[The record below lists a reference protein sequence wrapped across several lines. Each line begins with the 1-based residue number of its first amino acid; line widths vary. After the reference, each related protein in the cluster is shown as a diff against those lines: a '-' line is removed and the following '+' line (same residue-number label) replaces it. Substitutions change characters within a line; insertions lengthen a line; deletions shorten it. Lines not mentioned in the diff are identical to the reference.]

1 MSAQAVLTAVRARH
15 RYVRYY
21 VLALIL
27 LVTAVNLGDRA
38 NLSIA
43 GAPLAKEL
51 GLGSVQMG
59 YVFSA
64 FAWAY
69 VIGQL
74 PGGWL
79 LDRFSSIKVYG
90 AALFLWSFFT
100 FLQGYV
106 DLLSTASAVAALFAL
121 RFLVGLV
128 EAPIYPANNYIVAAW
143 FPLKERGLATSIF
156 SSAQY
161 VAVVLFVPLMG
172 ALSHALSWHWVFWF
186 MGGFGMLLAVFWLV
200 VMRAPDR
207 HSRVSPEELAYLR
220 ENGAMIDI
228 EANKRNKSANAHATA
243 APAGSLLVLMKSR
256 MMAGIYLGQY
266 CITALQYFFI
276 TWFPIYL
283 VKGRGMDLLQ
293 VGFVAALP
301 AICGFVGS
309 VLGGVIS
316 DRVLKRGGT
325 VTMARKIP
333 FISGMLLASLLV
345 LCNFTDSTAVI
356 VALMS
361 LALFGKGLA
370 QIGLAVVV
378 DTSPPEIVGLATG
391 LFGVAG
397 NIAGIVTPIA
407 IGYLLALTH
416 SFTGAMYFVGA
427 HAMIGAL
434 AYLLVVGKLRRLEL
448 PLAQRK
454 ATTGGA
460 G

>member
-1 MSAQAVLTAVRARH
+1 MSTQAVLSAVRARH

-43 GAPLAKEL
+43 GAPMAKEL
-51 GLGSVQMG
+51 GLSSVTMG

-79 LDRFSSIKVYG
+79 LDRFNSIKVYG

-106 DLLSTASAVAALFAL
+106 GFLPVTLAIGALFAC

-143 FPLKERGLATSIF
+143 FPLRERGLATSIF

-161 VAVVLFVPLMG
+161 VAVVLFVPVMG
-172 ALSHALSWHWVFWF
+172 MLSHALSWHWVFWF
-186 MGGFGMLLAVFWLV
+186 MGSFGMLLAGVWFA
-200 VMRAPDR
+200 VMRAPDK
-207 HSRVSPEELAYLR
+207 SSKVTQEELDYLR

-228 EANKRNKSANAHATA
+228 EANKKKRVPP
-243 APAGSLLVLMKSR
+243 PAGSIKVLLRSR
-256 MMAGIYLGQY
+256 MMAGVYLGQY
-266 CITALQYFFI
+266 CITSLQYFFI

-283 VKGRGMDLLQ
+283 VRGRGMDLLH
-293 VGFVAALP
+293 VGFVATLP

-309 VLGGVIS
+309 VLGGWIS
-316 DRVLKRGGT
+316 DRVLKSGGS
-325 VTMARKIP
+325 VTAARKIP
-333 FISGMLLASLLV
+333 FVSGMLLASLLV

-378 DTSPPEIVGLATG
+378 DTAPPEIVGIAGG

-407 IGYLLALTH
+407 IGYILAITG
-416 SFTGAMYFVGA
+416 SFTGAMYFVST
-427 HAMIGAL
+427 HALVGAL
-434 AYLLVVGKLRRLEL
+434 SYLFIVGKLKRLKL
-448 PLAQRK
+448 PEAVV
-454 ATTGGA
+454 A
-460 G
+460 

>member
-1 MSAQAVLTAVRARH
+1 MSTQAVLSAVRARH

-43 GAPLAKEL
+43 GAPMAKEL
-51 GLGSVQMG
+51 GLSSVTMG

-79 LDRFSSIKVYG
+79 LDRFNSIKVYG

-106 DLLSTASAVAALFAL
+106 GFLPVTLAIGALFAC

-143 FPLKERGLATSIF
+143 FPLRERGLATSIF

-161 VAVVLFVPLMG
+161 VAVVLFVPVMG
-172 ALSHALSWHWVFWF
+172 MLSHALSWHWVFWF
-186 MGGFGMLLAVFWLV
+186 MGGFGMLLAVVWFA
-200 VMRAPDR
+200 VMRAPYKS
-207 HSRVSPEELAYLR
+207 SRVTQEELDYLR
-220 ENGAMIDI
+220 EHGAMIDI
-228 EANKRNKSANAHATA
+228 EANKKKRVPP
-243 APAGSLLVLMKSR
+243 PAGSIKVLLRSR
-256 MMAGIYLGQY
+256 MMAGVYLGQY
-266 CITALQYFFI
+266 CITSLQYFFI

-283 VKGRGMDLLQ
+283 VKGRGMDLLH
-293 VGFVAALP
+293 VGFVATLP

-309 VLGGVIS
+309 VLGGWIS
-316 DRVLKRGGT
+316 DRLLKSGGS
-325 VTMARKIP
+325 VTAARKIP
-333 FISGMLLASLLV
+333 FVSGMLLASLLV

-378 DTSPPEIVGLATG
+378 DTAPPEIVGVAGG

-407 IGYLLALTH
+407 IGYILAITG
-416 SFTGAMYFVGA
+416 SFTGAMYFVGT
-427 HAMIGAL
+427 HALVGAL
-434 AYLLVVGKLRRLEL
+434 SYLFIVGKLKRLKL
-448 PLAQRK
+448 PEAV
-454 ATTGGA
+454 AA
-460 G
+460 

>member
-1 MSAQAVLTAVRARH
+1 MSTQAVLSAVRARH

-43 GAPLAKEL
+43 GAPMAKEL
-51 GLGSVQMG
+51 GLSSVTMG

-79 LDRFSSIKVYG
+79 LDRFNSIKVYG

-106 DLLSTASAVAALFAL
+106 GFLPVTLAIGALFAC

-143 FPLKERGLATSIF
+143 FPLRERGLATSIF

-161 VAVVLFVPLMG
+161 VAVVLFVPVMG
-172 ALSHALSWHWVFWF
+172 MLSHALSWHWVFWF
-186 MGGFGMLLAVFWLV
+186 MGGFGMLLSVFWFA
-200 VMRAPDR
+200 VMRAPDK
-207 HSRVSPEELAYLR
+207 SSKVTQEELDYLR
-220 ENGAMIDI
+220 EHGAMIDI
-228 EANKRNKSANAHATA
+228 EANKKKRVPP
-243 APAGSLLVLMKSR
+243 PAGSIKVLLRSR
-256 MMAGIYLGQY
+256 MMAGVYLGQY
-266 CITALQYFFI
+266 CITSLQYFFI

-283 VKGRGMDLLQ
+283 VKGRGMDLLH
-293 VGFVAALP
+293 VGFVATLP

-309 VLGGVIS
+309 VLGGWIS
-316 DRVLKRGGT
+316 DRVLKSGGS
-325 VTMARKIP
+325 VTAARKIP
-333 FISGMLLASLLV
+333 FVSGMLLASLLV

-378 DTSPPEIVGLATG
+378 DTAPPEIVGVAGG

-407 IGYLLALTH
+407 IGYILAITG
-416 SFTGAMYFVGA
+416 SFTGAMYFVGT
-427 HAMIGAL
+427 HALVGAL
-434 AYLLVVGKLRRLEL
+434 SYLFIVGKLKRLKL
-448 PLAQRK
+448 PEAV
-454 ATTGGA
+454 AA
-460 G
+460 

>member
-1 MSAQAVLTAVRARH
+1 MSTQAILSAVRARH
-15 RYVRYY
+15 RYMRYQ
-21 VLALIL
+21 VLALVL

-43 GAPLAKEL
+43 GAPMAKEL
-51 GLGSVQMG
+51 GLGSVAMG

-79 LDRFSSIKVYG
+79 LDRFNSIKVYG

-106 DLLSTASAVAALFAL
+106 GMFPVGLAIAALFAL
-121 RFLVGLV
+121 RFLVGFV
-128 EAPIYPANNYIVAAW
+128 EAPIYPANNYIIAAW
-143 FPLKERGLATSIF
+143 FPLRERGLATSIF

-161 VAVVLFVPLMG
+161 VAVVLFVPVMG

-186 MGGFGMLLAVFWLV
+186 MGGFGMLLSLFWLA
-200 VMRAPDR
+200 VMRAPEQHAKVTR
-207 HSRVSPEELAYLR
+207 EELDYLR

-228 EANKRNKSANAHATA
+228 EARKGKAVP
-243 APAGSLLVLMKSR
+243 APPGAIKVLLKSR
-256 MMAGIYLGQY
+256 MMAGVYLGQY

-283 VKGRGMDLLQ
+283 VKGRGMDLLH
-293 VGFVAALP
+293 VGFVATLP

-309 VLGGVIS
+309 VLGGAIS
-316 DRVLKRGGT
+316 DRVLKRGGS
-325 VTMARKIP
+325 VTLARKLP

-345 LCNFTDSTAVI
+345 LCNFTDSTVVV

-378 DTSPPEIVGLATG
+378 DTAPPEIVGAAGG

-407 IGYLLALTH
+407 IGYMLALTN
-416 SFTGAMYFVGA
+416 SFTGTMYFVGA
-427 HAMIGAL
+427 HALVGAL
-434 AYLLVVGKLRRLEL
+434 SYLFIVGKLKRLAL
-448 PLAQRK
+448 P
-454 ATTGGA
+454 A
-460 G
+460 GSKTAVTETA

>member
-1 MSAQAVLTAVRARH
+1 MSAQAVLSAVRARH
-15 RYVRYY
+15 HYVRYN

-64 FAWAY
+64 FAWSY

-79 LDRFSSIKVYG
+79 LDRFSSIKVYA
-90 AALFLWSFFT
+90 AALFMWSFFT

-106 DLLSTASAVAALFAL
+106 DLLSTATAVAALFAL

-143 FPLKERGLATSIF
+143 FPLQERGLATSIF

-172 ALSHALSWHWVFWF
+172 TLSHVLSWHWVFWF
-186 MGGFGMLLAVFWLV
+186 MGGFGMLLAVYWLAA
-200 VMRAPDR
+200 MRAPDR
-207 HSRVSPEELAYLR
+207 HPRVSAGELAYLR

-228 EANKRNKSANAHATA
+228 EANKRTGKVGA
-243 APAGSLLVLMKSR
+243 APAGSLVVLLKSR
-256 MMAGIYLGQY
+256 MMAGVYLGQY

-283 VKGRGMDLLQ
+283 VKGRGMDLLH
-293 VGFVAALP
+293 VGFVATLP
-301 AICGFVGS
+301 AICGFTGS
-309 VLGGVIS
+309 ILGGAIS

-333 FISGMLLASLLV
+333 FVSGMLLASLLV
-345 LCNFTDSTAVI
+345 LCNFSDSTAVI

-370 QIGLAVVV
+370 QVGLAVVV

-397 NIAGIVTPIA
+397 NIAGIITPIA

-416 SFTGAMYFVGA
+416 SFIGAMYFVGA
-427 HAMIGAL
+427 HAMVGAL
-434 AYLLVVGKLRRLEL
+434 AYIFIVGKLERLEL
-448 PLAQRK
+448 PPALRA
-454 ATTGGA
+454 AATGGA
-460 G
+460 A

>member
-1 MSAQAVLTAVRARH
+1 MASQAVLTAVQARH

-38 NLSIA
+38 NMSIA
-43 GAPLAKEL
+43 GAPMAKEL
-51 GLGSVQMG
+51 GLNNVAMG

-69 VIGQL
+69 VLGQL

-79 LDRFSSIKVYG
+79 IDRFNSIKVYG
-90 AALFLWSFFT
+90 AALFLWSLFT

-106 DLLSTASAVAALFAL
+106 GLLPTTLAIGALFVL
-121 RFLVGLV
+121 RFLVGFV

-143 FPLKERGLATSIF
+143 FPQRERGLATSIF

-172 ALSHALSWHWVFWF
+172 VLSHTLSWHWVFWF
-186 MGGFGMLLAVFWLV
+186 MGGFGMLLAVFWAAT
-200 VMRAPDR
+200 MRSPDK
-207 HSRVSPEELAYLR
+207 HPRVTPEELDYLR
-220 ENGAMIDI
+220 KNGAMIDI
-228 EANKRNKSANAHATA
+228 EANKREIVP
-243 APAGSLLVLMKSR
+243 APAGSMKVLLKSR
-256 MMAGIYLGQY
+256 MMVGVYLGQY

-283 VKGRGMDLLQ
+283 VKGRGMDLLH
-293 VGFVAALP
+293 VGFVATLP

-316 DRVLKRGGT
+316 DRMLRSGRS
-325 VTMARKIP
+325 VTAARKIP
-333 FISGMLLASLLV
+333 FVSGMLLASMLV
-345 LCNFTDSTAVI
+345 FCNFTDSTVVI
-356 VALMS
+356 VELMS

-378 DTSPPEIVGLATG
+378 DTAPPEIVGVAG
-391 LFGVAG
+391 GMFGVAG
-397 NIAGIVTPIA
+397 NIAGIVTPIT
-407 IGYLLALTH
+407 IGYILAITN
-416 SFTGAMYFVGA
+416 SFTGAMYFVAA

-434 AYLLVVGKLRRLEL
+434 SYIFIVGKIKRLAL
-448 PLAQRK
+448 PEAVK
-454 ATTGGA
+454 T
-460 G
+460 

>member
-1 MSAQAVLTAVRARH
+1 MSTHVVISAVRARH

-43 GAPLAKEL
+43 GAPMAKEL
-51 GLGSVQMG
+51 GLSSVAMG

-69 VIGQL
+69 VLGQL

-79 LDRFSSIKVYG
+79 VDRFSSIKVYG
-90 AALFLWSFFT
+90 IALFLWSFFT

-106 DLLSTASAVAALFAL
+106 GFFSTTLAIASLFVL
-121 RFLVGLV
+121 RFLVGFV

-143 FPLKERGLATSIF
+143 FPLRERGLATSIF

-172 ALSHALSWHWVFWF
+172 MLSHAFSWHWVFWF
-186 MGGFGMLLAVFWLV
+186 MGGFGMLLAMFWFA
-200 VMRAPDR
+200 VMRTPDK
-207 HSRVSPEELAYLR
+207 HSKVTREELDYLR

-228 EANKRNKSANAHATA
+228 EANKRKSKP
-243 APAGSLLVLMKSR
+243 APAGSLKVLLKSR
-256 MMAGIYLGQY
+256 MMVGVYLGQY

-283 VKGRGMDLLQ
+283 VRGRGMDILH
-293 VGFVAALP
+293 VGFVATLP
-301 AICGFVGS
+301 AICGFIGS
-309 VLGGVIS
+309 ILGGAIS
-316 DRVLKRGGT
+316 DGVLKRGGS
-325 VTMARKIP
+325 VTAARKIP
-333 FISGMLLASLLV
+333 FVSGMLLASLLV
-345 LCNFTDSTAVI
+345 LCNFTDSTVVI

-378 DTSPPEIVGLATG
+378 DTAPPEIVGVAG
-391 LFGVAG
+391 GMFGVAG
-397 NIAGIVTPIA
+397 NVAGIITPIT
-407 IGYLLALTH
+407 IGYILAITN
-416 SFTGAMYFVGA
+416 SFTGAMYFVAA

-434 AYLLVVGKLRRLEL
+434 SYIFIVGKIRRLAL
-448 PLAQRK
+448 PEALPA
-454 ATTGGA
+454 
-460 G
+460 

>member
-1 MSAQAVLTAVRARH
+1 MSSQAVFSAVRARH

-43 GAPLAKEL
+43 GAPMAKEL
-51 GLGSVQMG
+51 GLGSVTMG

-69 VIGQL
+69 VLGQL

-79 LDRFSSIKVYG
+79 LDRLNSLKVYG

-106 DLLSTASAVAALFAL
+106 GFLPTTFAIGALFVC
-121 RFLVGLV
+121 RFLVGFV

-143 FPLKERGLATSIF
+143 FPLRERGIATSIF

-172 ALSHALSWHWVFWF
+172 MLSHVLSWHWVFWF
-186 MGGFGMLLAVFWLV
+186 MGGFGMLLAVFWFA
-200 VMRAPDR
+200 VMRAPDK
-207 HSRVSPEELAYLR
+207 HAKVTAEELAYLR

-228 EANKRNKSANAHATA
+228 EANKRKKAP
-243 APAGSLLVLMKSR
+243 APAGSIKVLLKSR
-256 MMAGIYLGQY
+256 MMAGVYLGQY

-283 VKGRGMDLLQ
+283 VKGRGMDLLH
-293 VGFVAALP
+293 VGFVATLP
-301 AICGFVGS
+301 AICGFIGS
-309 VLGGVIS
+309 VLGGAIS
-316 DRVLKRGGT
+316 DRVLKSSGS
-325 VTMARKIP
+325 VTAARKIP
-333 FISGMLLASLLV
+333 FVTGMLLASLLV

-370 QIGLAVVV
+370 QIGLAVVT
-378 DTSPPEIVGLATG
+378 DTAPPEIVGVAGG

-407 IGYLLALTH
+407 IGYMLAITN

-427 HAMIGAL
+427 HAMVGAL
-434 AYLLVVGKLRRLEL
+434 SYIFIVGRIKRLSL
-448 PLAQRK
+448 PQAS
-454 ATTGGA
+454 AT
-460 G
+460 

>member
-1 MSAQAVLTAVRARH
+1 MSTQAVLSAVRARH

-21 VLALIL
+21 VLVLIL

-43 GAPLAKEL
+43 GAPMAKEL
-51 GLGSVQMG
+51 GLSSVTMG

-79 LDRFSSIKVYG
+79 LDRFNSIKVYG

-106 DLLSTASAVAALFAL
+106 GFLPVTLAIGALFAC

-143 FPLKERGLATSIF
+143 FPLRERGLATSIF

-161 VAVVLFVPLMG
+161 VAVVLFVPVMG
-172 ALSHALSWHWVFWF
+172 ILSHALSWHWVFWF
-186 MGGFGMLLAVFWLV
+186 MGSFGMLLAGVWFA
-200 VMRAPDR
+200 VMRAPDK
-207 HSRVSPEELAYLR
+207 SSKVTQEELDYLR

-228 EANKRNKSANAHATA
+228 EANKKKRVPP
-243 APAGSLLVLMKSR
+243 PAGSIKVLLRSR
-256 MMAGIYLGQY
+256 MMAGVYLGQY
-266 CITALQYFFI
+266 CITSLQYFFI

-283 VKGRGMDLLQ
+283 VRGRGMDLLH
-293 VGFVAALP
+293 VGFVATLP

-309 VLGGVIS
+309 VLGGWIS
-316 DRVLKRGGT
+316 DRVLKSGGS
-325 VTMARKIP
+325 VTAARKIP
-333 FISGMLLASLLV
+333 FVSGMLLASLLV

-378 DTSPPEIVGLATG
+378 DTAPPEIVGIAGG

-407 IGYLLALTH
+407 IGYILAITG
-416 SFTGAMYFVGA
+416 SFTGAMYFVGT
-427 HAMIGAL
+427 HALVGAL
-434 AYLLVVGKLRRLEL
+434 SYLFIVGKLKRLKL
-448 PLAQRK
+448 PEAVV
-454 ATTGGA
+454 A
-460 G
+460 